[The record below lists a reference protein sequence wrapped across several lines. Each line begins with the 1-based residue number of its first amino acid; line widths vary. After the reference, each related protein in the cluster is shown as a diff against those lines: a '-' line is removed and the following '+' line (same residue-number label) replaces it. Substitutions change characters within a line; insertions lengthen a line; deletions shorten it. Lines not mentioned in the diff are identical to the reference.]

1 MKWAQKQFAQ
11 FRVETRGQGMV
22 EFTFVVVF
30 LVLIIMGIFDLGR
43 AVYYSNSISAAAREG
58 ARQAM
63 ICGASS
69 PTVTDCTA
77 QDAAT
82 KTNVLNTVAGV
93 PIDASNIT
101 ISPTNRGFGNV
112 VTVTVTATYIPI
124 TPLLGT
130 FGVSTIALKAQSQMI
145 VN

>member
-1 MKWAQKQFAQ
+1 MKWVQAQLARFQSEAH
-11 FRVETRGQGMV
+11 GQGMV
-22 EFTFVVVF
+22 EFALVIVF
-30 LVLIIMGIFDLGR
+30 LVLIIMGIADLGR
-43 AVYYSNSISAAAREG
+43 AVYYNNSISAAAREG

-69 PTVTDCTA
+69 PSDTDCTT

-82 KTNVLNTVAGV
+82 KNYVLGLVAGV

-101 ISPTNRGFGNV
+101 LSPTNRGFGEV

-130 FGVSTIALKAQSQMI
+130 FGVGTISLRAQSQMI